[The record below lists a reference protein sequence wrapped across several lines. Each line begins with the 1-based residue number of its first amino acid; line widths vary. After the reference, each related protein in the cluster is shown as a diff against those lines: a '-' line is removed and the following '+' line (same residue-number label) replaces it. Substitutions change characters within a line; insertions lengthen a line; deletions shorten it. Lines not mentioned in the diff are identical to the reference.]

1 MNKERLL
8 DVIIGDI
15 EAQIDYSRI
24 DPDDCADMQELTNLA
39 YIKGLDD
46 DGNEVEISNTQ
57 RYKGIGNGWTID
69 VIAHILKNMQSNV
82 IKVDFPQYAEIPDS
96 RIA

>member
-24 DPDDCADMQELTNLA
+24 DPDDCTDMQELTNLA
-39 YIKGLDD
+39 YIKGLEDAA
-46 DGNEVEISNTQ
+46 
-57 RYKGIGNGWTID
+57 
-69 VIAHILKNMQSNV
+69 VICSS
-82 IKVDFPQYAEIPDS
+82 YAD
-96 RIA
+96 